1 MKEKRK
7 FSLTEKKILRL
18 LFQTKAPMTTYE
30 IAKEIGI
37 SFQTAKKYIQK
48 LIEEGIINQKWVTK
62 Q

>member
-48 LIEEGIINQKWVTK
+48 LIEEGMINQKWVTK